1 MRKRI
6 VCSWVTAIA
15 AAALCAGCSGF
26 GGDKIDQENI
36 GPIGYGADIDYS
48 EPTTVAT
55 TTEETHPT
63 QPIEV
68 IEASGDPTAED
79 AYHLPGTDFYFTK
92 PDSYYE
98 VDLVADTDP
107 AMLVGLN
114 QDVLNSTV
122 YTVFYESE
130 LYPSYGMMII
140 YANDRGIDAYHS
152 TRDVQVMAAEQ
163 FNFEQAGLD
172 YERYEVEFVLGD
184 RTYTVQCIES
194 VASGGRPAIS
204 CFVAYIGDDD
214 AVYQIMGITPEPN
227 GIRSLLSSFSID
239 TTNEH

>member
-36 GPIGYGADIDYS
+36 GPIGYGADIDYT

-92 PDSYYE
+92 PD
-98 VDLVADTDP
+98 
-107 AMLVGLN
+107 
-114 QDVLNSTV
+114 
-122 YTVFYESE
+122 
-130 LYPSYGMMII
+130 
-140 YANDRGIDAYHS
+140 
-152 TRDVQVMAAEQ
+152 
-163 FNFEQAGLD
+163 
-172 YERYEVEFVLGD
+172 RY
-184 RTYTVQCIES
+184 
-194 VASGGRPAIS
+194 
-204 CFVAYIGDDD
+204 
-214 AVYQIMGITPEPN
+214 
-227 GIRSLLSSFSID
+227 
-239 TTNEH
+239 